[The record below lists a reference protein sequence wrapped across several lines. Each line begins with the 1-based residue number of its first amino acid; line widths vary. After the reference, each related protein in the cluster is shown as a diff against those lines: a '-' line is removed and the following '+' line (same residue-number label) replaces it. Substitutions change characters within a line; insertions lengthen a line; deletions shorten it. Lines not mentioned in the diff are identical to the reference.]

1 MSDIEVS
8 TALRRARLVGNGTA
22 GPFAFTFEI
31 NNQSDIKV
39 YVDSTLKTLTT
50 HYTVTINTNGT
61 GSVSFTTGNHP
72 TNTQK
77 VTIVSD
83 VPVSR
88 TSVYTSGGNITAASL
103 ESDFD
108 KHTMM
113 IGDQKERTL
122 RALSAP
128 VYDPLD
134 VTLVLPDASTRASK
148 FLSFD
153 LAGNIT
159 VSGLNSINALTLS
172 DLTVTNPIFTVN
184 GTTGAPAIAPTSNTD
199 TGVAFIDGSGVQ
211 IIVDGSIAGNFGASS
226 SSVGILSVA
235 NGSQATPGLSF
246 TGGTDTGLYH
256 SNNKMYIS
264 HDNNET
270 IEITNAVTKLN
281 SNTVNLGPSVAVI
294 GNNMQGI
301 TNLTATNA
309 TISTTLTV
317 DDVTFSGAT
326 SGASWNRGTN
336 RFILNDNATIAFGTD
351 QDVLFSFDG
360 SKLSISGGNINHVGN
375 FETDQLALT
384 AATNS
389 TTVNKILNEA
399 SMFSNDASALVTQA
413 SVKSYVDTRVALY
426 DSLEEILA
434 SGNTTGSYTLT
445 VDTGAIRFND
455 SRYLELGSN
464 AEWKARHDGSTT
476 IFYGD
481 VTNRGT
487 LKFENNH
494 ATTFGT
500 STTFYIYSDGTNS
513 YMKENGSGDL
523 RIQASVLDIKNVA
536 GTKSMAKFTQ
546 DAGVDLYWGSQRR
559 LHTTNAGAV
568 VTGNLQVT
576 GNVTIDGSSTTVN
589 STTVTVDDPIFTL
602 GGDTAPTSDDN
613 KDRGIEFRWHN
624 GSAAKVGFFGF
635 DDSTGKFTFIPD
647 ATNSSEVFSGSTGTI
662 TAALEGNADTA
673 SFMSGLTDPNADR
686 LLMWDDSASAHAF
699 VTVGSGLSLSGTT
712 LTTTGTA
719 NDATITLTAGTALS
733 GGGDFTTDQ
742 SGNETITFNL
752 SHLGLE
758 SLADPNADR
767 IVFWD
772 DSAGAMKFL
781 SVGSNLTLSGTTLSG
796 TAAANN
802 ATINLIAGTAISGG
816 GDFTTDQSAAESI
829 TFNLNHLGLESL
841 ADPDD
846 DRIFFW
852 DDSAGAAKWLD
863 LGTNLAISGTTLNAT
878 DTNTQYTAGTGL
890 GLSSTEFSIDTAVV
904 PQLSGN
910 STFTGANTF
919 SGNNTFSGVTDFTAD
934 LEISSGNKINL
945 NSILHIDS
953 GGTIATTGS
962 NYLYMKSFD
971 VRIGDEAGRI
981 AFRSYDLGSS
991 LTAALSYNS
1000 SEKLRTISNGIL
1012 VNGLITVSGTVDGR
1026 DVAADGTKLDGIA
1039 SGAQVNQNAFTTVA
1053 VSGQNNVVADAA
1065 SDTLTLAAGSN
1076 VTITTAD
1083 STDTVTFAA
1092 TNTTYSAGNGIG
1104 LSGTA
1109 FSVAAG
1115 AGLSQTTSGLAL
1127 SHLGLQSLSDPNDD
1141 RILFWDDS
1149 AGATAFLDIGTGL
1162 SISGTTLNAS
1172 ATDLSS
1178 YATQSYVTTQ
1188 ITNLVDSAPDA
1199 LNTLNELAA
1208 ALGDDASFSTTVTN
1222 SIATKLPL
1230 TGGTLTGDLQAPGLY
1245 VGATNT
1251 SYDFYNNGTTYLN
1264 GATTIDA
1271 DTTVDGNLTVNGV
1284 TFKSNSNVD
1293 RNLKIQPSSSTT
1305 DVGLSMFL
1313 GNGSHSFQL
1322 YGTNTHYGFLDANWA
1337 SWDIRKIKNG
1347 AFEVDEGSGL
1357 QRVFNDGYHPNADA
1371 WTTSRTLSLTGDVTG
1386 SVSWDGS
1393 SNASLAATVHKI
1405 IAVDDRDM
1413 KPNTSAI
1420 ASGIKAIRPFFS
1432 SKAGMTGSSDTNYHD
1447 VLVLDTYSDASGGGP
1462 NAISFDKGNAVG
1474 SPEAYLW
1481 KGAWGGA
1488 TWGTGQRI
1496 FADNYHPNADTLTTA
1511 RTINGVSFNGSANI
1525 TIADSTKLPLSGGT
1539 VTGDVGFSGGA
1550 GAISV
1555 AANSDIRFATGN
1567 WTGEHSGKI
1576 QYHANHFYFQSAGLW
1591 LFRNSGGS
1599 DVISFSNGGSITL
1612 SGTVDG
1618 RDVAA
1623 DGTKL
1628 DTIATNANN
1637 YSFPYTVSASASN
1650 STVVQRHS
1658 SGYIF
1663 ANYFNTTPNDVSSG
1677 VTKICCETGNDGY
1690 IRHATAAAVRS
1701 FINVADGANVG
1712 ASYNQSLNTTNNV
1725 TFANVTATTFTATSD
1740 LRLKENLVKLETA
1753 ASAVSQING
1762 YEYNFKNNKEETHT
1776 GLIAQEVEEVLPN
1789 AVIERDGVKSINY
1802 NAVVALLVEAV
1813 KEQQAELLELK
1824 RKIGLA
1830 E

>member
-72 TNTQK
+72 TNSQK

-199 TGVAFIDGSGVQ
+199 TGVAFINGSGVQ

-235 NGSQATPGLSF
+235 NGSQSTPGLNF
-246 TGGTDTGLYH
+246 GNNTGLYH
-256 SNNKMYIS
+256 ANNKMYIG
-264 HDNNET
+264 HNNNET
-270 IEITNAVTKLN
+270 IEITNAATKLN
-281 SNTVNLGPSVAVI
+281 SNQVNLGPSVAVI

-301 TNLTATNA
+301 NNLTASNA
-309 TISTTLTV
+309 TISSTLTV

-326 SGASWNRGTN
+326 AGASWNRGTN

-360 SKLSISGGNINHVGN
+360 TDLQITGGDINHVGN

-384 AATNS
+384 TATNS

-445 VDTGAIRFND
+445 VDTGAIRFNN
-455 SRYLELGSN
+455 SRYLELGTN

-476 IFYGD
+476 IFTGD

-487 LKFENNH
+487 LKFEDNR
-494 ATTFGT
+494 AITFGT
-500 STTFYIYSDGTNS
+500 STTFYMYSDGTNS
-513 YMKENGSGDL
+513 YIKENGSGDFK
-523 RIQASVLDIKNVA
+523 IQASVLDIKNVA
-536 GTKSMAKFTQ
+536 GNKSMATFTQ
-546 DAGVDLYWGSQRR
+546 DAGVDLFWGSQRR
-559 LHTTNAGAV
+559 LHTTNSGAV
-568 VTGNLQVT
+568 VTGNLQVS
-576 GNVTIDGSSTTVN
+576 GNVTIDGSSTTIN

-602 GGDTAPTSDDN
+602 GGDTAPSSDDN

-624 GSAAKVGFFGF
+624 GSGAKVGFFGF

-662 TAALEGNADTA
+662 TAQLEGNADTA
-673 SFMSGLTDPNADR
+673 SFMSGLSDPNADR

-712 LTTTGTA
+712 LTTTSTA

-772 DSAGAMKFL
+772 DSAGAMQFL
-781 SVGSNLTLSGTTLSG
+781 TVGSNLTLSGTTLSG
-796 TAAANN
+796 TASANN
-802 ATINLIAGTAISGG
+802 ATISLIAGTAISGG

-919 SGNNTFSGVTDFTAD
+919 SGNNTFSGVTNFTAD

-945 NSILHIDS
+945 NNVLYIDS
-953 GGTIATTGS
+953 GGTLYSTST
-962 NYLYMKSFD
+962 NPLYLKSTD
-971 VRIGDEAGRI
+971 IRIGDETGRI
-981 AFRSYDLGSS
+981 AFRSYDVGSN

-1000 SEKLRTISNGIL
+1000 SEKLKTISSGIA
-1012 VNGLITVSGTVDGR
+1012 VTGLITVSGTVDGR

-1076 VTITTAD
+1076 VTITTSD

-1172 ATDLSS
+1172 TTDLSS
-1178 YATQSYVTTQ
+1178 YATQAYVTTQ
-1188 ITNLVDSAPDA
+1188 ITNLVDSAPGT

-1230 TGGTLTGDLQAPGLY
+1230 AGGTLTGSLNIETAGGSVLTLKDTNGSGTAAALYIDFDDSAGSRVGY
-1245 VGATNT
+1245 VGIGSGSTNHNWLYSTSGRPILGSGNNSAPQYYNGT
-1251 SYDFYNNGTTYLN
+1251 SYNNIFHDGYHPNADKWTTARTLSLS
-1264 GATTIDA
+1264 GDA
-1271 DTTVDGNLTVNGV
+1271 SGSVSWDGSANV
-1284 TFKSNSNVD
+1284 TLSVAVANDSHTHDGRYYTESESNARYPAGGWEDSSQNFKVTA
-1293 RNLKIQPSSSTT
+1293 PSGSAS
-1305 DVGLSMFL
+1305 GLAFHES
-1313 GNGSHSFQL
+1313 NGSFNFQL
-1322 YGTNTHYGFLDANWA
+1322 YGDQASYGFLDSNWGG
-1337 SWDIRKIKNG
+1337 WDIRKQING
-1347 AFEVDEGSGL
+1347 ALQVDEGSGL
-1357 QRVFNDGYHPNADA
+1357 QRVFNDA
-1371 WTTSRTLSLTGDVTG
+1371 
-1386 SVSWDGS
+1386 
-1393 SNASLAATVHKI
+1393 
-1405 IAVDDRDM
+1405 
-1413 KPNTSAI
+1413 
-1420 ASGIKAIRPFFS
+1420 
-1432 SKAGMTGSSDTNYHD
+1432 
-1447 VLVLDTYSDASGGGP
+1447 
-1462 NAISFDKGNAVG
+1462 
-1474 SPEAYLW
+1474 
-1481 KGAWGGA
+1481 
-1488 TWGTGQRI
+1488 
-1496 FADNYHPNADTLTTA
+1496 YHPNADTLTTA

-1525 TIADSTKLPLSGGT
+1525 TVADSTKLPLSGGT
-1539 VTGDVGFSGGA
+1539 M
-1550 GAISV
+1550 
-1555 AANSDIRFATGN
+1555 TGN
-1567 WTGEHSGKI
+1567 LTVDSGTSTTLSVKCDDGGNAIVRAGGDGQGTGVFEVTQDNGNHGGGISYNGDGSPAFVSGESVD
-1576 QYHANHFYFQSAGLW
+1576 HVTFYRISSGTRTEVFHYPH
-1591 LFRNSGGS
+1591 NSNT
-1599 DVISFSNGGSITL
+1599 VNFNGSITL
-1612 SGTVDG
+1612 GGTVDG

-1628 DTIATNANN
+1628 DGIAANANN
-1637 YSFPYTVSASASN
+1637 YSFPYTVSASAGS
-1650 STVVQRHS
+1650 STIVQRNG
-1658 SGYIF
+1658 SGYVF
-1663 ANYFNTTPNDVSSG
+1663 ANYFNTTPNTVTSG
-1677 VTKICCETGNDGY
+1677 VTQICVETSNDGY
-1690 IRHATAAAVRS
+1690 IRHGTAAAVRS
-1701 FINVADGANVG
+1701 FLNVADGANVG
-1712 ASYNQSLNTTNNV
+1712 ASSNQNLNTTDNV

>member
-39 YVDSTLKTLTT
+39 YVDSTLKTRTT

-72 TNTQK
+72 TNSQK

-184 GTTGAPAIAPTSNTD
+184 GTTGAPAIAPTSNAD

-235 NGSQATPGLSF
+235 NGSKATPGLSF

-256 SNNKMYIS
+256 ANGKMYVS

-309 TISTTLTV
+309 TISTSLTV

-326 SGASWNRGTN
+326 AGATWNRGTN

-360 SKLSISGGNINHVGN
+360 SKLSISGGNINHSGN

-384 AATNS
+384 TATNS

-413 SVKSYVDTRVALY
+413 SVKAYVDTRVALY

-445 VDTGAIRFND
+445 VDTGAIRFNN

-536 GTKSMAKFTQ
+536 GNKSMAKFTQ

-559 LHTTNAGAV
+559 LHTTNTGAV

-624 GSAAKVGFFGF
+624 GSDAKVGFFGF

-686 LLMWDDSASAHAF
+686 LLMWDDSASGHAF

-719 NDATITLTAGTALS
+719 NDGTITLTAGTALS

-742 SGNETITFNL
+742 SSDETITFNL
-752 SHLGLE
+752 NHLGLE

-802 ATINLIAGTAISGG
+802 ATISLLAGTAISGG
-816 GDFTTDQSAAESI
+816 GNFTTDQSAAESI

-841 ADPDD
+841 SDPDD

-890 GLSSTEFSIDTAVV
+890 SLSSTEFSIDTAVV
-904 PQLSGN
+904 PQLAGT

-1053 VSGQNNVVADAA
+1053 VSGQNNIVADAA

-1076 VTITTAD
+1076 VTITTTD
-1083 STDTVTFAA
+1083 STDTVTVAA
-1092 TNTTYSAGNGIG
+1092 TNTTYSAGSGIG

-1115 AGLSQTTSGLAL
+1115 TGLSQTTSGLEL
-1127 SHLGLQSLSDPNDD
+1127 SHLGLESLSDPNDD

-1188 ITNLVDSAPDA
+1188 ITNLVDSAPGT

-1208 ALGDDASFSTTVTN
+1208 ALGDDANFSTTVTN

-1230 TGGTLTGDLQAPGLY
+1230 AGGTMTAPLTIDTDTSGMLKLSATNSGPWAIDLQR
-1245 VGATNT
+1245 
-1251 SYDFYNNGTTYLN
+1251 D
-1264 GATTIDA
+1264 
-1271 DTTVDGNLTVNGV
+1271 DTTNSRVYNGGGYWYFEHRPRAAGNIIY
-1284 TFKSNSNVD
+1284 D
-1293 RNLKIQPSSSTT
+1293 Q
-1305 DVGLSMFL
+1305 
-1313 GNGSHSFQL
+1313 
-1322 YGTNTHYGFLDANWA
+1322 A
-1337 SWDIRKIKNG
+1337 
-1347 AFEVDEGSGL
+1347 
-1357 QRVFNDGYHPNADA
+1357 YHPEADK
-1371 WTTSRTLSLTGDVTG
+1371 WTTARTLSLTGDVTG

-1393 SNASLAATVHKI
+1393 GNASLAATVANDSHTHNKL

-1413 KPNTSAI
+1413 KPNTSGV
-1420 ASGIKAIRPFFS
+1420 ASGVKGIRPFFS
-1432 SKAGMTGSSDTNYHD
+1432 SKGGMTGTDDTNYHD
-1447 VLVLDTYSDASGGGP
+1447 VLVLDTYSDSSGGGP
-1462 NAISFDKGNAVG
+1462 NAISFDKQNAAGN
-1474 SPEAYLW
+1474 PEAYLW
-1481 KGAWGGA
+1481 KGAWGGT

-1496 FADNYHPNADTLTTA
+1496 FADNYHPNADAWTTSRTLTLSGDATGSVSWDGSANATLSVSVGDADTLDGVHASNFIRKSGLGSSSYYTSDNWLEFHNTGAGLYWSSTPGTGWHIYPSDTQDMQIRAGSTSNVGLKLTTA
-1511 RTINGVSFNGSANI
+1511 
-1525 TIADSTKLPLSGGT
+1525 GT
-1539 VTGDVGFSGGA
+1539 TRGYVY
-1550 GAISV
+1550 
-1555 AANSDIRFATGN
+1555 ANSSNEIGFLNSSRN
-1567 WTGEHSGKI
+1567 WSLKVD
-1576 QYHANHFYFQSAGLW
+1576 
-1591 LFRNSGGS
+1591 NSGN
-1599 DVISFSNGGSITL
+1599 VTPT
-1612 SGTVDG
+1612 GTVDG

-1637 YSFPYTVSASASN
+1637 YSFPYTVSASASGG
-1650 STVVQRHS
+1650 TVVQRHS
-1658 SGYIF
+1658 DGYIF
-1663 ANYFNTTPNDVSSG
+1663 ANYFNTTPNDISVGSI
-1677 VTKICCETGNDGY
+1677 TKICAESGNDGY
-1690 IRHATAAAVRS
+1690 IRHASAAAVRS
-1701 FINVADGANVG
+1701 FLNVADGATAG